1 MLHFKYRR
9 KGEMEL
15 TKILH
20 DVYEASK
27 HWHLPLFASITSSF
41 EVNGKEGNLCQFL
54 KNAV

>member
-1 MLHFKYRR
+1 
-9 KGEMEL
+9 MEL